1 MSYTAYERETVLT
14 CDDETKM
21 WTIYTLQP
29 PIITRL
35 RKAGIEPFQIDKDGG
50 HHYKEVAFR
59 QVSFRSKSKGREMTD
74 EQRREAA
81 ERFKRAREEKEVEG
95 DIK

>member
-1 MSYTAYERETVLT
+1 
-14 CDDETKM
+14 M

-29 PIITRL
+29 TIITRL

-50 HHYKEVAFR
+50 HYNKEVTFK
-59 QVSFRSKSKGREMTD
+59 QISFRSKTKGREMTE

-81 ERFKRAREEKEVEG
+81 ERFKRAREGKRG
-95 DIK
+95 GG

>member
-1 MSYTAYERETVLT
+1 MT

-29 PIITRL
+29 TIITRL

-50 HHYKEVAFR
+50 HYNKEVTFK
-59 QVSFRSKSKGREMTD
+59 QISFRSKTKGREMTE

-81 ERFKRAREEKEVEG
+81 ERFKRAREGKRG
-95 DIK
+95 GG

>member
-1 MSYTAYERETVLT
+1 MSYTAFERETVMT

-29 PIITRL
+29 TVITKL

-50 HHYKEVAFR
+50 HHYKEVTFK
-59 QVSFRSKSKGREMTD
+59 QISFRSKTKGREMTE

-81 ERFKRAREEKEVEG
+81 ERFKRAREGKRGGE
-95 DIK
+95 